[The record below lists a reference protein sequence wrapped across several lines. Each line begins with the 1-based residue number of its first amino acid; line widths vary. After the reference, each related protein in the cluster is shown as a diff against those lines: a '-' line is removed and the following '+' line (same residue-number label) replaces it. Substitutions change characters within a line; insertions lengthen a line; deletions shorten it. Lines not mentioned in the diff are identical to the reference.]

1 MGDSRSAPV
10 PGASRDGDPASNVDP
25 AGKIDP
31 ARGQHRPTD
40 GIPRRRVAALS
51 WRRLVRSPNL
61 LVGFAVLALVV
72 GGAAFAR
79 QIAPYSPID
88 QAFADQLRPPSP
100 AHLLG
105 TDEFGR
111 DIFSRVIYGA
121 RIALTIGVLADGIAA
136 VLGIILG
143 IVSGYFGGWVDS
155 AVMRTVDVMLA
166 FPYLLLAMIVVAILG
181 PSLTNAMIAIGIVY
195 TPQFARLVR
204 GAVLA
209 VRELEFVEAAGALGA
224 GPVRVLGR
232 HVLPNVLSPI
242 IVMATL
248 TVGFTIVETA
258 GLSFLGLGASPPAP
272 EWGSMLATG
281 RSYMLTAPW
290 IATFP
295 GLAIL
300 VTVVGFNLV
309 GDGLRDLLD
318 PRLRGRGF

>member
-1 MGDSRSAPV
+1 MAATVAVAP
-10 PGASRDGDPASNVDP
+10 
-25 AGKIDP
+25 
-31 ARGQHRPTD
+31 
-40 GIPRRRVAALS
+40 PRRIAALA
-51 WRRLVRSPNL
+51 WRRAVRSTN
-61 LVGFAVLALVV
+61 LVV
-72 GGAAFAR
+72 GAAILIVVIGSAVFAP

-88 QAFADQLRPPSP
+88 QAFSDQLRSPSP
-100 AHLLG
+100 VHWFG

-121 RIALTIGVLADGIAA
+121 RIALVIGTLADGIA
-136 VLGIILG
+136 VLLG
-143 IVSGYFGGWVDS
+143 VLLGVVAGYFGGRVD
-155 AVMRTVDVMLA
+155 AAIMRSVDVMLA

-204 GAVLA
+204 GAVLGI
-209 VRELEFVEAAGALGA
+209 RGQEFVEAAGAVGA
-224 GPVRVLGR
+224 GAVRILGR

-242 IVMATL
+242 IVLATL

-258 GLSFLGLGASPPAP
+258 GLSFLGLGATPPTP

-281 RSYMLTAPW
+281 RSFMLTAPW

-318 PRLRGRGF
+318 PRLRGRS

>member
-1 MGDSRSAPV
+1 MAATVAAAP
-10 PGASRDGDPASNVDP
+10 P
-25 AGKIDP
+25 
-31 ARGQHRPTD
+31 
-40 GIPRRRVAALS
+40 RRVAALA
-51 WRRLVRSPNL
+51 WRRAMRSTN
-61 LVGFAVLALVV
+61 LVV
-72 GGAAFAR
+72 GAGILLLVIGSAVFAP

-88 QAFADQLRPPSP
+88 QAFSDQLRSPSP
-100 AHLLG
+100 DHWFG

-121 RIALTIGVLADGIAA
+121 RIALVIGTLADGIA
-136 VLGIILG
+136 VLLG
-143 IVSGYFGGWVDS
+143 VLLGVVAGYFGGRVD
-155 AVMRTVDVMLA
+155 AAIMRSVDVMLA

-204 GAVLA
+204 GAVLGI
-209 VRELEFVEAAGALGA
+209 RGQEFVEAAGAVGA
-224 GPVRVLGR
+224 GAVRILGR

-242 IVMATL
+242 IVLATL

-258 GLSFLGLGASPPAP
+258 GLSFLGLGATPPTP

-281 RSYMLTAPW
+281 RSFMLTAPW

-318 PRLRGRGF
+318 PRLRGRS

>member
-1 MGDSRSAPV
+1 MTTANVALARPSR
-10 PGASRDGDPASNVDP
+10 RL
-25 AGKIDP
+25 
-31 ARGQHRPTD
+31 
-40 GIPRRRVAALS
+40 AALS
-51 WRRLVRSPNL
+51 WQRLLRSPNL
-61 LVGFAVLALVV
+61 LVGVMVLVV
-72 GGAAFAR
+72 VVGSAAFAH
-79 QIAPYSPID
+79 QIAPYNPID
-88 QAFADQLRPPSP
+88 QAFTDQLKAPQ
-100 AHLLG
+100 ATHLFG

-111 DIFSRVIYGA
+111 DIFSRCVYGA
-121 RIALTIGVLADGIAA
+121 RIALVVGVIADGIAMLLGV
-136 VLGIILG
+136 VLGI
-143 IVSGYFGGWVDS
+143 VAGYFGGRVDA
-155 AVMRTVDVMLA
+155 AVMRLVDVMLA

-195 TPQFARLVR
+195 TPQFARVVR

-209 VRELEFVEAAGALGA
+209 IREQEFVEAAGAVGA
-224 GPVRVLGR
+224 GALRILAR
-232 HVLPNVLSPI
+232 HVLPNILSPI

-258 GLSFLGLGASPPAP
+258 GLSFLGLGASPPTP

-300 VTVVGFNLV
+300 ITVVGFNLV

>member
-1 MGDSRSAPV
+1 VSQLTTTVSAP
-10 PGASRDGDPASNVDP
+10 
-25 AGKIDP
+25 
-31 ARGQHRPTD
+31 
-40 GIPRRRVAALS
+40 PRRRAAALS
-51 WRRLVRSPNL
+51 WQRMARSPNL
-61 LVGFAVLALVV
+61 LVGAVILALVV
-72 GGAAFAR
+72 GSALFAR
-79 QIAPYSPID
+79 FLAPYNPID
-88 QAFADQLRPPSP
+88 QSFADQLRPPSW
-100 AHLLG
+100 AHLFG

-111 DIFSRVIYGA
+111 DIFSRVLYGA
-121 RIALTIGVLADGIAA
+121 RIALTVGVISDGIALA
-136 VLGIILG
+136 TGVVLGI
-143 IVSGYFGGWVDS
+143 VAGYFGGVADS

-209 VRELEFVEAAGALGA
+209 IREQEFVEAASAIGAA
-224 GPVRVLGR
+224 SVRVLAR

-258 GLSFLGLGASPPAP
+258 GLSFLGLGAAPPTP

-295 GLAIL
+295 GVAIL

>member
-1 MGDSRSAPV
+1 MTVPALALAPR
-10 PGASRDGDPASNVDP
+10 A
-25 AGKIDP
+25 
-31 ARGQHRPTD
+31 
-40 GIPRRRVAALS
+40 PRRSAALS

-61 LVGFAVLALVV
+61 LVGFAVLVLVV
-72 GGAAFAR
+72 GCAGFAR
-79 QIAPYSPID
+79 ELAPYSPID
-88 QAFADQLRPPSP
+88 QVFTDQLKPPSA
-100 AHLLG
+100 AHLFG

-111 DIFSRVIYGA
+111 DIFSRCLYGA
-121 RIALTIGVLADGIAA
+121 RIALVVGVIADGIAMLLGV
-136 VLGIILG
+136 VLGT
-143 IVSGYFGGWVDS
+143 VAGYFGGRADA
-155 AVMRTVDVMLA
+155 AVMRVVDVMLA

-195 TPQFARLVR
+195 TPQFARVVR

-209 VRELEFVEAAGALGA
+209 IREQEFVEAAGAVGA
-224 GPVRVLGR
+224 REPRILAR

-258 GLSFLGLGASPPAP
+258 GLSFLGLGASPPTP

-295 GLAIL
+295 GLSIL

>member
-1 MGDSRSAPV
+1 MATV
-10 PGASRDGDPASNVDP
+10 PAA
-25 AGKIDP
+25 AL
-31 ARGQHRPTD
+31 A
-40 GIPRRRVAALS
+40 PRRAAALS
-51 WRRLVRSPNL
+51 WRRMRRSTN
-61 LVGFAVLALVV
+61 LVV
-72 GGAAFAR
+72 GAGILVVVIGSAILAP
-79 QIAPYSPID
+79 QIAPRDPID
-88 QAFADQLRPPSP
+88 QSFPDQLRAPSP
-100 AHLLG
+100 AHLFG

-111 DIFSRVIYGA
+111 DIFSRVVYGA
-121 RIALTIGVLADGIAA
+121 RIALVAGVLSDGIAA
-136 VLGIILG
+136 ALG
-143 IVSGYFGGWVDS
+143 IVLGVTSGYFGRWIDS
-155 AVMRTVDVMLA
+155 ALMRSMDVLLA

-181 PSLTNAMIAIGIVY
+181 PSLVNAMIAIGIVY

-209 VRELEFVEAAGALGA
+209 IREQEFVEAAGAVGA
-224 GPVRVLGR
+224 GAPRILAR
-232 HVLPNVLSPI
+232 HILPNILSPI

-258 GLSFLGLGASPPAP
+258 GLSFLGLGASPPTP

-281 RSYMLTAPW
+281 RSFMLTAPW

-318 PRLRGRGF
+318 PRLRGRD